1 MCAWLPRFFDS
12 RLHYPLDFLSRSANL
27 VVATVAPPCLAL
39 NLSSEEWIC
48 SRQVAG
54 SGSPISPQYTTYGQ
68 DFYREYLVQDD
79 FMVERMKTLARRAG
93 LSEERIQRA
102 LSEKKVLLTSFC
114 LQVFV
119 FHPHQSCQVP
129 VDFTFIDLDPKKGL
143 TESMVTHQSC

>member
-39 NLSSEEWIC
+39 NLSSEEWI
-48 SRQVAG
+48 
-54 SGSPISPQYTTYGQ
+54 ISPQYTTYGQ

>member
-39 NLSSEEWIC
+39 NLSSEEWI
-48 SRQVAG
+48 
-54 SGSPISPQYTTYGQ
+54 ISPQYTTYGQ

-129 VDFTFIDLDPKKGL
+129 VDFTFIDLGPKKGL